1 MKDFKNKVVVITGA
15 ASGMGREYALAFA
28 RLDSKLALCD
38 LDGVGLNETLA
49 LVKKIS
55 DSRVHSKLFSVAD
68 KSAVYEF
75 ANEVASK
82 LGEANIVINNAGI
95 EGAGGP
101 GWLTPV
107 DGFKQVMDVNFYGV
121 VYCSQAFLPQLAKN
135 KEAALVNVS
144 SVFGMIGAPGSA
156 DYCASKFAVRGYT
169 EALMV
174 ELNSS
179 HVQVHLVHP
188 GGIKT
193 NIARKEDTQ
202 LSAEPFLTTPPAD
215 IVAYVIKGISNN
227 DARIV
232 YGNLSTI
239 IRLMV
244 HFLPLKWRCK
254 LLARNLPS
262 PDKTA
267 FSLGES
273 Q

>member
-1 MKDFKNKVVVITGA
+1 MKVFDNKVVVISGA

-28 RLDSKLALCD
+28 KLNSKLALCD
-38 LDGVGLNETLA
+38 LDDAGLNETVA
-49 LVKKIS
+49 LVKEIS
-55 DSRVHSKLFSVAD
+55 ETPIHTKLFSVAD
-68 KSAVYEF
+68 KTAVYEF
-75 ANEVASK
+75 ADEVAST
-82 LGEANIVINNAGI
+82 LGDASIVINNAGI

-101 GWLTPV
+101 GWMTPI
-107 DGFKQVMDVNFYGV
+107 DSFKQVMDVNFYGV
-121 VYCSQAFLPQLAKN
+121 VYCSQAFLPQLVKN

-174 ELNSS
+174 ELNSN
-179 HVQVHLVHP
+179 HIQIQLVHP

-202 LSAEPFLTTPPAD
+202 LSAAPFLTTPPAE
-215 IVAYVIKGISNN
+215 IVAYVIKGIRNN
-227 DARIV
+227 SPRIV

-244 HFLPLKWRCK
+244 HFLPLKWRYK
-254 LLARNLPS
+254 LLARTLPANAE
-262 PDKTA
+262 TV
-267 FSLGES
+267 FSLGEN

>member
-1 MKDFKNKVVVITGA
+1 MKVFKNKVVVITGA

-38 LDGVGLNETLA
+38 LDDVGLNKTIE
-49 LVKKIS
+49 LVKNIS
-55 DSRVHSKLFSVAD
+55 NTSIHTKLLSVAD
-68 KSAVYEF
+68 KTAVYEF
-75 ANEVASK
+75 ADEVAST
-82 LGEANIVINNAGI
+82 LGEASIVINNAGI
-95 EGAGGP
+95 EGSGGP
-101 GWLTPV
+101 GWMTPI
-107 DGFKQVMDVNFYGV
+107 DGFKRVMDVNLYGV

-179 HVQVHLVHP
+179 HVQIHLVHP

-202 LSAEPFLTTPPAD
+202 LSAAPFLTTPPAE
-215 IVAYVIKGISNN
+215 IVAYVIKGIRHNN
-227 DARIV
+227 PRIV

-244 HFLPLKWRCK
+244 HFLPLKWRYK
-254 LLARNLPS
+254 LLARTLS
-262 PDKTA
+262 TTAGTA
-267 FSLGES
+267 FSLGEN